1 MSVTSGHTR
10 ISGQSRAMLAAN
22 AGFVA
27 RKYDVQCLK
36 GRMYMQREA
45 APRHFSVR
53 GHGKRLVS
61 VIVEDHEMYV
71 TDSTDDEL
79 RAASGTAAHY
89 LHVIL
94 VPNCAGG
101 PVPFDA
107 KMFWL
112 DTSPWQDQVRR
123 SSL

>member
-1 MSVTSGHTR
+1 MSVTAS
-10 ISGQSRAMLAAN
+10 N
-22 AGFVA
+22 FVA
-27 RKYDVQCLK
+27 RKYDVQRLK

-45 APRHFSVR
+45 APRHFTVG

-79 RAASGTAAHY
+79 RAASGTTAHY
-89 LHVIL
+89 LHVIS

-112 DTSPWQDQVRR
+112 DTLPWQDQVRL